1 MARQL
6 ADVGF
11 TGVMATPHFIEGG
24 FTFEPQLLRAKVD
37 ELNRACRKERIPLT
51 FYPGGEIMAAY
62 NFMADSRVFLPT
74 LNSSRYLLLEIPPI
88 IYSGEPSPCFSC
100 VSIAFQSQALPLFFE
115 EMLFNLNVRGCR
127 LVLAHPERCYAFLQD
142 PDKLLMLRKYEIIYQ
157 VNLVLGLMVAL
168 GLSFLLEFMD
178 RTIKIP
184 KDVTNSLQLPTLGAV
199 PNFSKNLKKSK

>member
-1 MARQL
+1 MFQL
-6 ADVGF
+6 RF
-11 TGVMATPHFIEGG
+11 
-24 FTFEPQLLRAKVD
+24 
-37 ELNRACRKERIPLT
+37 N
-51 FYPGGEIMAAY
+51 
-62 NFMADSRVFLPT
+62 
-74 LNSSRYLLLEIPPI
+74 
-88 IYSGEPSPCFSC
+88 C

>member
-100 VSIAFQSQALPLFFE
+100 VSIAFQLRFNCVSIPGSSPLFRG
-115 EMLFNLNVRGCR
+115 NV
-127 LVLAHPERCYAFLQD
+127 VQPECAGV
-142 PDKLLMLRKYEIIYQ
+142 P
-157 VNLVLGLMVAL
+157 
-168 GLSFLLEFMD
+168 
-178 RTIKIP
+178 
-184 KDVTNSLQLPTLGAV
+184 LGAGS
-199 PNFSKNLKKSK
+199 PGALLCFSPRSG

>member
-1 MARQL
+1 M
-6 ADVGF
+6 
-11 TGVMATPHFIEGG
+11 
-24 FTFEPQLLRAKVD
+24 
-37 ELNRACRKERIPLT
+37 
-51 FYPGGEIMAAY
+51 
-62 NFMADSRVFLPT
+62 
-74 LNSSRYLLLEIPPI
+74 
-88 IYSGEPSPCFSC
+88 
-100 VSIAFQSQALPLFFE
+100 
-115 EMLFNLNVRGCR
+115 
-127 LVLAHPERCYAFLQD
+127 VLAHPERCYAFLQD